1 MTLLRVR
8 IRLPD
13 RPGSLGT
20 VARTL
25 GAAGADIVQVVVL
38 ERTGGRAVD
47 DVTVMWPDGVS
58 LDVLCDALCSVR
70 GVAVDGVWRTSEAP
84 GVFADVSV
92 VGQLA
97 ANPQNGVVALVEAV
111 PKIFGADWAAMLTAG
126 GMVTYASW
134 QAPDPLIP
142 PPLPASGG
150 GRAFTGEDG
159 VRYACVPV
167 GRDGQ
172 TLLLARVA
180 APPYHQT
187 EIERL
192 IQLAAA
198 ADAVLGV
205 SAPA

>member
-1 MTLLRVR
+1 MTLLRIR
-8 IRLPD
+8 IKLPD

-47 DVTVMWPDGVS
+47 DVTVTWPDGAS
-58 LDVLCDALCSVR
+58 LDVLCEALCSVR

-84 GVFADVSV
+84 GVFADVEV
-92 VGQLA
+92 VGQMA
-97 ANPQNGVVALVEAV
+97 ANPPNGVVALVEAV
-111 PKIFGADWAAMLTAG
+111 PKIFGADWAAMLTPG
-126 GMVTYASW
+126 GTVVHASR
-134 QAPDPLIP
+134 QAPGTVTP
-142 PPLPASGG
+142 PSFPFST

-167 GRDGQ
+167 GGAAR

-180 APPYHQT
+180 APPFHRT
-187 EIERL
+187 EVERL
-192 IQLAAA
+192 IQLAGAA
-198 ADAVLGV
+198 EAVLGV
-205 SAPA
+205 SAVA

>member
-1 MTLLRVR
+1 MTLLRIR
-8 IRLPD
+8 IKLPD
-13 RPGSLGT
+13 RPGTLGT

-38 ERTGGRAVD
+38 ERAGGRAVD
-47 DVTVMWPDGVS
+47 DVTVTWPDGVS

-84 GVFADVSV
+84 GVFSDVEV
-92 VGQLA
+92 VGQMA
-97 ANPQNGVVALVEAV
+97 ANPPNGVVALVEAV

-126 GMVTYASW
+126 GAVTHASW
-134 QAPDPLIP
+134 QAPDPLTP
-142 PPLPASGG
+142 PPLPVPPG

-167 GRDGQ
+167 GGATQ

-180 APPYHQT
+180 APPFHRT

-198 ADAVLGV
+198 AEAVLGV
-205 SAPA
+205 SAVA

>member
-1 MTLLRVR
+1 MALLRIR

-25 GAAGADIVQVVVL
+25 GAAGADIAQVVVL

-47 DVTVMWPDGVS
+47 DVTVSWPDGAA
-58 LDVLCDALCSVR
+58 LDVLCDALCTVR

-84 GVFADVSV
+84 GVFADVEV
-92 VGQLA
+92 VGQMA
-97 ANPQNGVVALVEAV
+97 ANPPNGVVALVEAV
-111 PKIFGADWAAMLTAG
+111 PKIFGADWAAMLTVDG
-126 GMVTYASW
+126 TITHASW
-134 QAPDPLIP
+134 QAPDPLVP
-142 PPLPASGG
+142 PPLPVSG

-167 GRDGQ
+167 GSGGQ

-180 APPYHQT
+180 APPFHQT

-192 IQLAAA
+192 IQLATAA
-198 ADAVLGV
+198 EAVLGV
-205 SAPA
+205 SAMA

>member
-1 MTLLRVR
+1 MTLLRIR
-8 IRLPD
+8 IKLPD

-38 ERTGGRAVD
+38 ERTAGRAVD
-47 DVTVMWPDGVS
+47 DVTVSWPDGVS

-84 GVFADVSV
+84 GVFADVEV
-92 VGQLA
+92 VGQMA
-97 ANPQNGVVALVEAV
+97 ANPPNGVVALVEAV
-111 PKIFGADWAAMLTAG
+111 PKIFGADWAAMLTVDG
-126 GMVTYASW
+126 TVIHSSW
-134 QAPDPLIP
+134 QAPDPFTP
-142 PPLPASGG
+142 PPLTVSS

-167 GRDGQ
+167 GGDSQ
-172 TLLLARVA
+172 MLLLARVA
-180 APPYHQT
+180 APPFHRT

-192 IQLAAA
+192 IQLATAA
-198 ADAVLGV
+198 EAVLGV
-205 SAPA
+205 SAAA

>member
-1 MTLLRVR
+1 MTLLRIR

-38 ERTGGRAVD
+38 ERSAGRAVD
-47 DVTVMWPDGVS
+47 DVTVVWPDGVS
-58 LDVLCDALCSVR
+58 LDVLCEALASVR

-84 GVFADVSV
+84 GVFADVEV
-92 VGQLA
+92 VGQMA
-97 ANPQNGVVALVEAV
+97 ANPPNGVVALVEAA
-111 PKIFGADWAAMLTAG
+111 PKIFGADWAAMIAAG
-126 GMVTYASW
+126 GRVLHASW
-134 QAPDPLIP
+134 QAPDPLKP
-142 PPLPASGG
+142 PSLPST

-167 GRDGQ
+167 GGAMQ

-180 APPYHQT
+180 APPFHQT

-192 IQLAAA
+192 IQLATAA
-198 ADAVLGV
+198 EAVLGV
-205 SAPA
+205 SAAA

>member
-1 MTLLRVR
+1 MTLLRIR
-8 IRLPD
+8 IKLPD

-38 ERTGGRAVD
+38 ERAAGRAVD
-47 DVTVMWPDGVS
+47 DVTVVWPDGMALS
-58 LDVLCDALCSVR
+58 ALCDALAAVR

-84 GVFADVSV
+84 GVFADVEV
-92 VGQLA
+92 VGQMA
-97 ANPQNGVVALVEAV
+97 ANPPNGVVALVEAV
-111 PKIFGADWAAMLTAG
+111 PKIFGADWAAMLTPDG
-126 GMVTYASW
+126 TVVHASW
-134 QAPDPLIP
+134 KAPDPLNP
-142 PPLPASGG
+142 PPLAASA

-167 GRDGQ
+167 GGPAQ

-180 APPYHQT
+180 APPFHQT
-187 EIERL
+187 EVERL
-192 IQLAAA
+192 IQLATA

-205 SAPA
+205 SAAA

>member
-1 MTLLRVR
+1 MTLLRIR
-8 IRLPD
+8 IKLPD

-38 ERTGGRAVD
+38 ERAAGRAVD
-47 DVTVMWPDGVS
+47 DVTVTWPDGAS
-58 LDVLCDALCSVR
+58 LDVLCDALGSVR
-70 GVAVDGVWRTSEAP
+70 GVVLDGVWRTSEAP
-84 GVFADVSV
+84 GVFSDVEV
-92 VGQLA
+92 VGQMA
-97 ANPQNGVVALVEAV
+97 ANPPNGVVALVEAV
-111 PKIFGADWAAMLTAG
+111 PKIFGADWAAMLSPG
-126 GMVTYASW
+126 GSVVHASW
-134 QAPDPLIP
+134 QAPNPLVP
-142 PPLPASGG
+142 PALHPSS

-167 GRDGQ
+167 GGATQ

-180 APPYHQT
+180 APPFHRT

-198 ADAVLGV
+198 AEAVLGV
-205 SAPA
+205 SAVA